1 MYSITH
7 QMQSSMNISE
17 EALWPPVA
25 TYLRLL
31 PSFPFEAR
39 ACLLGLYALWA
50 RGLTLV
56 SYLHYILIGL
66 MTIPALYNHPG
77 NLKGKFMKNIRTV
90 SGVWSVQ

>member
-7 QMQSSMNISE
+7 QMQSSINISE
-17 EALWPPVA
+17 EALW
-25 TYLRLL
+25 LL

-50 RGLTLV
+50 RGLTSV
-56 SYLHYILIGL
+56 SYLHYILIGP